1 LGEEKDFLD
10 PAGTGEISKEAFAAS
25 EEDDKLNR
33 PARQSF
39 SFPNFQPFA
48 PNAQSRLSTE
58 SGGTVGISFQRIR
71 MGPEES
77 SEPQLQQRQP
87 PSIQNTL
94 FRPTNS
100 RNQPNRARPRL
111 TLNDL
116 DFQGF
121 EFNQPFTAP
130 STILRPTQ
138 APSVS
143 TRRSRFENFQT
154 FQTATQPTR
163 QRNVQPTLASNQIAR
178 SQFPNFQNNQVLT
191 ESPRS
196 RFSNFNLPVNSDP
209 RRRNRNQ
216 LSRVEDTKRFQSKE
230 APTFTTRT
238 EATKQFESN
247 EPTVSSIRTFPP
259 NSVHGGSS
267 SSEKTS
273 NRSRMRKRLKI
284 ATRPPVTIVTPDQF
298 TQNTDFISSTTDFP
312 SSLAFQTQN
321 TIKESVRSFEN
332 KEALID
338 DYEDDLL
345 IQNCLKEAEKHA
357 KEIEELENRTALHID
372 YAQEKQLEIQNL
384 EINLGT
390 LKNKSKTDVEKISNL
405 ENNITNL
412 TALIETKDKSIAS
425 FKDDVRK
432 LEETIEDAEVKNTNI
447 IEELNA
453 KLNNMTIELAN
464 TKISLDKT
472 SQENVAKSDQI
483 DDAMVKIEKLKKEK
497 KNLLRIVQQLAE
509 ISNPSLNFNKF
520 SIGSPQGEYDDYE
533 EELEDYETGD
543 NIAEDEYID
552 DEYVED
558 EYVEDNTSE
567 PDGSGDLADV

>member
-48 PNAQSRLSTE
+48 PNAQSRLSTD

-77 SEPQLQQRQP
+77 REPQQLQRQP

-94 FRPTNS
+94 FRPTNT
-100 RNQPNRARPRL
+100 RNQPDRAARPRL

-121 EFNQPFTAP
+121 EFNKPFTAA

-143 TRRSRFENFQT
+143 TRRSRFQNFQT

-196 RFSNFNLPVNSDP
+196 RFSNFNLPINSDP

-230 APTFTTRT
+230 APTFNART
-238 EATKQFESN
+238 EAPKQFETN
-247 EPTVSSIRTFPP
+247 DPTVSSIRTFPP
-259 NSVHGGSS
+259 NSVQGGSS
-267 SSEKTS
+267 SSETSS
-273 NRSRMRKRLKI
+273 NRRMRKRLKI
-284 ATRPPVTIVTPDQF
+284 ATRAPVTVTRVTPVVQF
-298 TQNTDFISSTTDFP
+298 TQSTDFIRSTTDFP
-312 SSLAFQTQN
+312 SSLDFQTQN
-321 TIKESVRSFEN
+321 KIEESVRSFEN
-332 KEALID
+332 KETLIE

-384 EINLGT
+384 EINLET
-390 LKNKSKTDVEKISNL
+390 LKNKSKTDVEKISRL
-405 ENNITNL
+405 ENSITNL

-425 FKDDVRK
+425 FEDDVKR
-432 LEETIEDAEVKNTNI
+432 LEETIEDEEVKNTNMI
-447 IEELNA
+447 QELTA
-453 KLNNMTIELAN
+453 KLNNMTIELAK
-464 TKISLDKT
+464 TKIALDET
-472 SQENVAKSDQI
+472 SQENFAKSDEI
-483 DDAMVKIEKLKKEK
+483 DEAMVKVEKLKKEK

-509 ISNPSLNFNKF
+509 IGNPSLNFNSF
-520 SIGSPQGEYDDYE
+520 SIGSPHGEYDDYE
-533 EELEDYETGD
+533 EEEELDDYETED
-543 NIAEDEYID
+543 NIVEE
-552 DEYVED
+552 EYVED
-558 EYVEDNTSE
+558 DTSE
-567 PDGSGDLADV
+567 PDGSGDLEDV